1 MVPGSQ
7 IGISR
12 KGMNKEID
20 RTKAP
25 LITDAVHFDLHLKP
39 FTKLTL
45 KNGIDVYTVDAG
57 PEEVMSIE
65 WVFYAGNWHED
76 RNLVAASTNLL
87 LKNGTSSKT
96 AFQVNEHFEYYGSY
110 LNRGCHS
117 ETATMTL
124 HCLTKHI
131 NELLPVVRELLT
143 DSVFPEEELSIAR
156 QNMKQRLKVNLK
168 KSDFVAGR
176 LIDVYLYGENHPY
189 GRFSTEE
196 AIDALTREELLQ
208 FYKRYYQQGHFVIF
222 VAGRLP
228 GNLEVL
234 LNDQFGDLSN
244 KPVVENKL
252 AIQQA
257 TEKKFR
263 VSNDPDGVQGS
274 IRMALPFVNRHH
286 PDYLPSQ
293 VLNTLL
299 GGFFGSR
306 LMANIRE
313 DKGFTYGIHSYF
325 QNHMHNVAWM
335 ISTEAG
341 KDVCEAT
348 IAEVYKEMNLLREA
362 PVDEEELLLVKNYL
376 IGTAL
381 GDLDGPF
388 HIIARW
394 KSIILNKLD
403 ENYFDRSV
411 NIIKQI
417 SPKEIQ
423 ELAIKYLNPEDCYEL
438 VVV

>member
-7 IGISR
+7 LSTTR
-12 KGMNKEID
+12 KGINKLD
-20 RTKAP
+20 RRKAP
-25 LITDAVHFDLHLKP
+25 PITDAVHFNLHLKP
-39 FTKLTL
+39 YTKLTL
-45 KNGIDVYTVDAG
+45 KNGIEVYTVEAG
-57 PEEVMSIE
+57 PEEVMSVE
-65 WVFYAGNWHED
+65 WVFYAGNWYED

-87 LKNGTSSKT
+87 LKNGTSAKT
-96 AFQVNEHFEYYGSY
+96 AFQINEHFEYYGSY
-110 LNRGCHS
+110 LNRSCHS

-124 HCLTKHI
+124 HCLTKHV

-143 DSVFPEEELSIAR
+143 DSVFPEEEVSIAR

-176 LIDVYLYGENHPY
+176 LIDTYLYGENHPY
-189 GRFSTEE
+189 GRFSSEE
-196 AIDALTREELLQ
+196 AIDALTKEELLQ
-208 FYKRYYQQGHFVIF
+208 FYKKYYQQGQFVMF

-228 GNLEVL
+228 ANLERL

-244 KPVVENKL
+244 KPVAENKF
-252 AIQQA
+252 AITPA

-263 VSNDPDGVQGS
+263 VTNDPNGVQGS
-274 IRMALPFVNRHH
+274 IRVAMPFINRHH
-286 PDYLPSQ
+286 PDYLPAQ

-313 DKGFTYGIHSYF
+313 DKGYTYGIHSYF

-348 IAEVYKEMNLLREA
+348 IAEVYKEMTLLREE

-394 KSIILNKLD
+394 KSIILNKLEED
-403 ENYFDRSV
+403 YFDRSV
-411 NIIKQI
+411 DIIKKI
-417 SPKEIQ
+417 SLNDIQ
-423 ELAIKYLNPEDCYEL
+423 ELAVKYLKPEDCYEL

>member
-1 MVPGSQ
+1 ML
-7 IGISR
+7 
-12 KGMNKEID
+12 D
-20 RTKAP
+20 RRKAP
-25 LITDAVHFDLHLKP
+25 SITDAVHFNLHLKP
-39 FTKLTL
+39 YTKLTL
-45 KNGIDVYTVDAG
+45 KNGIEVYTIEAG

-65 WVFYAGNWHED
+65 WVFYAGNWYED

-96 AFQVNEHFEYYGSY
+96 AFKINEHFEYYGSY
-110 LNRGCHS
+110 LNRSCHS

-124 HCLTKHI
+124 HCLTKHV

-143 DSVFPEEELSIAR
+143 DSVFPEEELAIAR

-168 KSDFVAGR
+168 KNDFVAGR

-189 GRFSTEE
+189 GRFSSEE
-196 AIDALTREELLQ
+196 AIDALTTEELLQ
-208 FYKRYYQQGHFVIF
+208 FYKKYYQQGQFMMF

-228 GNLEVL
+228 ANLEGL

-244 KPVVENKL
+244 KAVAENKFE
-252 AIQQA
+252 IRQA

-263 VSNDPDGVQGS
+263 VTNDPDGVQGS
-274 IRMALPFVNRHH
+274 IRMAIPFINRHH
-286 PDYLPSQ
+286 PDYLPAQ

-325 QNHMHNVAWM
+325 QNHIHNVAWM
-335 ISTEAG
+335 VSTEAG
-341 KDVCEAT
+341 KEVCEAT
-348 IAEVYKEMNLLREA
+348 IAEVYKEMSLLREE
-362 PVDEEELLLVKNYL
+362 PVDDEELLLVKNYL

-394 KSIILNKLD
+394 KSIILNKLGED
-403 ENYFDRSV
+403 YFDRSV
-411 NIIKQI
+411 DIIKKI
-417 SPKEIQ
+417 SPKELQ
-423 ELAIKYLNPEDCYEL
+423 ELAIKYLKPEDCYEL